1 MSVRFEMRV
10 TDALM
15 ARIDAARGA
24 ESRAAWIKS
33 AAEFMLVPED
43 YVPGQPS
50 RVVKIAISLPADL
63 FDQVE
68 KARGPRA
75 RSSFIARALD
85 AALSEA
91 NGSPRAI
98 QAARDPVGSSDGEPV
113 RAAAPRRASASP
125 AMARQAKLNESK
137 AKAKR

>member
-1 MSVRFEMRV
+1 MSDGWKTVRIRI
-10 TDALM
+10 
-15 ARIDAARGA
+15 ARYTAILARA
-24 ESRAAWIKS
+24 KSEDISVSAWI
-33 AAEFMLVPED
+33 D
-43 YVPGQPS
+43 
-50 RVVKIAISLPADL
+50 
-63 FDQVE
+63 
-68 KARGPRA
+68 
-75 RSSFIARALD
+75 RALD